1 MIISCSLNWLMM
13 GYDKI
18 LRKILDNEKERIPL
32 KDLEE
37 KLDAVLE
44 QMRDYIE
51 GIQEQGSAYPMFLS
65 ST

>member
-1 MIISCSLNWLMM
+1 M
-13 GYDKI
+13 
-18 LRKILDNEKERIPL
+18 

-51 GIQEQGSAYPMFLS
+51 GIHEQGSAYPMFFLS

>member
-1 MIISCSLNWLMM
+1 M

-18 LRKILDNEKERIPL
+18 LRKTLDNEKERIPL

-51 GIQEQGSAYPMFLS
+51 GIHEQGSAYPMFFLS